1 MSDEVHKDKGI
12 AATDVKMGRRILM
25 EQEKILGLIL
35 EKLESIDN
43 RVGGLEAGQKS
54 LESRMGG
61 IEKRMSALENR
72 VEAMAEDVAIT
83 RSATNTLLKW
93 AERTDS
99 IVNVGLYE

>member
-1 MSDEVHKDKGI
+1 
-12 AATDVKMGRRILM
+12 M

-83 RSATNTLLKW
+83 RSVTNKLLKW

>member
-1 MSDEVHKDKGI
+1 
-12 AATDVKMGRRILM
+12 M

-43 RVGGLEAGQKS
+43 RMGGMEN
-54 LESRMGG
+54 RMGG
-61 IEKRMSALENR
+61 MEKRMSALENR

>member
-1 MSDEVHKDKGI
+1 
-12 AATDVKMGRRILM
+12 M

-83 RSATNTLLKW
+83 RSATNALLKW

>member
-1 MSDEVHKDKGI
+1 
-12 AATDVKMGRRILM
+12 M

-61 IEKRMSALENR
+61 LENRMGGMEKRLSALEHR

>member
-1 MSDEVHKDKGI
+1 
-12 AATDVKMGRRILM
+12 M

-54 LESRMGG
+54 QESRMGG

>member
-1 MSDEVHKDKGI
+1 
-12 AATDVKMGRRILM
+12 M

-43 RVGGLEAGQKS
+43 RVCGLEAGQKS

>member
-1 MSDEVHKDKGI
+1 
-12 AATDVKMGRRILM
+12 M

-61 IEKRMSALENR
+61 IENKRAKDIRLRMWQ
-72 VEAMAEDVAIT
+72 
-83 RSATNTLLKW
+83 LL
-93 AERTDS
+93 AARR
-99 IVNVGLYE
+99 IHC

>member
-1 MSDEVHKDKGI
+1 
-12 AATDVKMGRRILM
+12 
-25 EQEKILGLIL
+25 
-35 EKLESIDN
+35 
-43 RVGGLEAGQKS
+43 
-54 LESRMGG
+54 MGG
-61 IEKRMSALENR
+61 MEKRMSALENR

>member
-1 MSDEVHKDKGI
+1 
-12 AATDVKMGRRILM
+12 M

-61 IEKRMSALENR
+61 LENRMGGLENRMGGMEKRMSALENR

>member
-1 MSDEVHKDKGI
+1 
-12 AATDVKMGRRILM
+12 M

-43 RVGGLEAGQKS
+43 RVGGLEN
-54 LESRMGG
+54 RMGG
-61 IEKRMSALENR
+61 MEKRMSALENR

>member
-1 MSDEVHKDKGI
+1 
-12 AATDVKMGRRILM
+12 M

-61 IEKRMSALENR
+61 LENRMGGMEKRMSALENR

>member
-1 MSDEVHKDKGI
+1 
-12 AATDVKMGRRILM
+12 M

-61 IEKRMSALENR
+61 MEKRMSALENS

>member
-1 MSDEVHKDKGI
+1 
-12 AATDVKMGRRILM
+12 M

-35 EKLESIDN
+35 AKLESIDN

-61 IEKRMSALENR
+61 LENRMGGMEKRMSALENR

>member
-1 MSDEVHKDKGI
+1 
-12 AATDVKMGRRILM
+12 M

-43 RVGGLEAGQKS
+43 RI
-54 LESRMGG
+54 GG